1 MSRTSRYAHALPEAQ
16 PVVEGPFETVTA
28 AAPGTTGR
36 VVVVAAL
43 VVVVVTA
50 ALVVVVAPTTVV
62 VVTPALV
69 VEVAAGSA
77 GVSADEALIVV
88 ELVRRVVEVV
98 DAPTPPVALVAPEEP
113 VAPVGL
119 ACLLDRLV
127 VVVLSDPAA
136 GSPEL
141 PPEHPT
147 RSIETAAI
155 ARIGARRCRLFPAIM
170 SAARSGLMPI
180 P

>member
-98 DAPTPPVALVAPEEP
+98 DAPTPPSCVGRTRGACGPCRTRLLTGSARSSCLVRPSGRLPGVAPR
-113 VAPVGL
+113 APN
-119 ACLLDRLV
+119 
-127 VVVLSDPAA
+127 
-136 GSPEL
+136 
-141 PPEHPT
+141 
-147 RSIETAAI
+147 
-155 ARIGARRCRLFPAIM
+155 
-170 SAARSGLMPI
+170 
-180 P
+180 